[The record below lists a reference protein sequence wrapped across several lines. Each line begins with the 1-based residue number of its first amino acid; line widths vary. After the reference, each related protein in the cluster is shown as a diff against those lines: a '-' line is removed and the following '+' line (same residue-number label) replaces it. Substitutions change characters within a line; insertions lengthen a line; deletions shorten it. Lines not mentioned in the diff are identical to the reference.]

1 MCVAAFQLQLFNIG
15 EGGMAFWTT
24 HTVASRMR
32 LVAHVLCAPLGTS
45 CISAPVHEESR
56 GGGGPKHSV
65 MHPTTPPV
73 LPLDCLLH
81 VSLVGGGC
89 PDSSNMH
96 RH

>member
-1 MCVAAFQLQLFNIG
+1 MLLFVRVCVHVCVAAFQLQLFNIG

-56 GGGGPKHSV
+56 EEGV
-65 MHPTTPPV
+65 TTTTPPPPV
-73 LPLDCLLH
+73 LPL
-81 VSLVGGGC
+81 
-89 PDSSNMH
+89 
-96 RH
+96 